1 MRRRLTH
8 FSWLLLRHSTT
19 CNTNNTAHNDN
30 TATQRDRAR
39 YAFHAKAVSRKGDVR
54 CAAVCVVS
62 ALQRARRVPC
72 CTTVV
77 DLYAVQQRYIA
88 RCMPGVHRMVSHE
101 CAYDESQDSRN
112 NELATTF
119 HGPRPENTTLP
130 ATVPV
135 TLTPVSA
142 PSPARGRKRS
152 RRPPGCASGPA
163 AGCFKHPGRPP
174 GFNHPG
180 QPPALS
186 IRTNRRALKRV
197 TQG

>member
-1 MRRRLTH
+1 MCVVRR
-8 FSWLLLRHSTT
+8 
-19 CNTNNTAHNDN
+19 
-30 TATQRDRAR
+30 
-39 YAFHAKAVSRKGDVR
+39 
-54 CAAVCVVS
+54 VCVVS
-62 ALQRARRVPC
+62 ALHRARRVPC

-88 RCMPGVHRMVSHE
+88 RCMPGVHRMVSHV

-163 AGCFKHPGRPP
+163 AGCFKHPGQPPGVNHPGQPP

-180 QPPALS
+180 QPPGVKHPGQPPGFKAGDTGLKTRRS
-186 IRTNRRALKRV
+186 LRTAA
-197 TQG
+197 